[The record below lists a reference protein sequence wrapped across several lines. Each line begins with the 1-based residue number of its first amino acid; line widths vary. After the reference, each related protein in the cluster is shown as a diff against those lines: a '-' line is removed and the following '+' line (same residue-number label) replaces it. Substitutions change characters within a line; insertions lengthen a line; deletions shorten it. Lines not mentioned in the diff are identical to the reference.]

1 VVEYKIMNVWIRS
14 MEIGAT
20 LCSKEVVAAV
30 SSSLVPLALHLGS
43 SVSCLGHRLRSPTRI
58 QKHCLVVPHKGGK
71 SYLHDKL
78 QSQRS
83 VLVVDV
89 DEHIRLGCE
98 AGKVLKMEKA
108 RIDSIEH
115 DMEYVELANE
125 VLAQIKVRLAHNKKL
140 RVLFLTSSLAWAN
153 QFKKDA
159 VYIASPD
166 SEFWDDI
173 LKGEEDEGKRDVLRK
188 ARDIF
193 IKSVPDARAIS
204 TYNSLKE
211 LERMVRARFGIVHTL

>member
-1 VVEYKIMNVWIRS
+1 
-14 MEIGAT
+14 MEIGAI
-20 LCSKEVVAAV
+20 CSKEVVATAV
-30 SSSLVPLALHLGS
+30 ITLTPLALHLASTIGCFGRR
-43 SVSCLGHRLRSPTRI
+43 VRSPTKI

-71 SYLHDKL
+71 TYLHEKL

-89 DEHIRLGCE
+89 DEHIRLGCD
-98 AGKVLKMEKA
+98 AGKVLKMERS
-108 RIDSIEH
+108 RIDTIEH

-125 VLAQIKVRLAHNKKL
+125 VLAEIKTRLQHNKKL

-159 VYIASPD
+159 LYIASPD
-166 SEFWDDI
+166 SEFWDSI
-173 LKGEEDEGKRDVLRK
+173 LKAEENEEKRDVLRK

-193 IKSVPDARAIS
+193 IKTVPDARAIS

-211 LERMVRARFGIVHTL
+211 LERMVRQRFGIVHTL